1 MSIESILGFH
11 AAKQEAIR
19 KSQSS
24 TYAGKYIHIEWI
36 EDNYYQLNIHDT
48 YLGDGNSDIVDCY
61 RNGVQV
67 LSHDDMIDALDSDDS
82 ITGYL
87 VDEIDPDDIDES
99 NTDNPVWSDDD
110 AI

>member
-1 MSIESILGFH
+1 MPIESILGFR
-11 AAKQEAIR
+11 AAKQEAINA
-19 KSQSS
+19 SQSS
-24 TYAGKYIHIEWI
+24 TYAGKYVHVEWI
-36 EDNYYQLNIHDT
+36 EDNWWQLNIHDI

-67 LSHDDMIDALDSDDS
+67 LSHQEMIDALDNDDS
-82 ITGYL
+82 ITGYV
-87 VDEIDPDDIDES
+87 VDEIDES